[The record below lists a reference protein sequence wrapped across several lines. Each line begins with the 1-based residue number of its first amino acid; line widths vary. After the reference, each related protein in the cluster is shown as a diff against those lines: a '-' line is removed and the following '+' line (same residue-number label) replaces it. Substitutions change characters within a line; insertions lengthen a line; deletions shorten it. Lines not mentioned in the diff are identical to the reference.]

1 MLSNEEA
8 FAMLDQFM
16 NEPIT
21 EASQG
26 NTCDN
31 CNGYIVEDTVN
42 GLYVCCECG
51 YSSESVMVNIAYTG
65 FQSSRTPYKRV
76 LYFREKLELM
86 TGKRLCSNVKYNNVL
101 QTLKKSVNDFD
112 DISGLR
118 AIMKKHKMK
127 RFYKHVYNLFFDI
140 KGYRAVKIS
149 NQEHHDMIYKFT
161 LLERKFKRRNV
172 RSNMLSYNSLVYLF
186 LKNVDNAT
194 YENIYLPHNFKM
206 IHRIYDNLSN
216 TIMIS

>member
-8 FAMLDQFM
+8 FAMLDEFL
-16 NEPIT
+16 NNDTVE
-21 EASQG
+21 EKEDS
-26 NTCDN
+26 NTCVN
-31 CNGYIVEDTVN
+31 CNGYIVEDIAN
-42 GLYVCCECG
+42 GIFVCSECG
-51 YSSESVMVNIAYTG
+51 YSHEVVMVNTVYTG
-65 FQSSRTPYKRV
+65 FQTSRTPYKRV
-76 LYFREKLELM
+76 LYFREMLELM
-86 TGKRLCSNVKYNNVL
+86 TGKRLCSNVKYNDVL
-101 QTLKKSVNDFD
+101 QTLKAHANDFH
-112 DISGLR
+112 DITGLR

-140 KGYRAVKIS
+140 KGYRSVKIS
-149 NQEHHDMIYKFT
+149 IQEHHDMIYKFT

-206 IHRIYDNLSN
+206 IHRIYDRLSN
-216 TIMIS
+216 TNL